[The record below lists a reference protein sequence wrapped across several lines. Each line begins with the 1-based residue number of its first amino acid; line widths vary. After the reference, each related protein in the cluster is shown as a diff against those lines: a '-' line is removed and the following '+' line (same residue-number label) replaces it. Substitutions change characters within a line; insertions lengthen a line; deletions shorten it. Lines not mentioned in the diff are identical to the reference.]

1 MGRQIHKKTEKNYM
15 KKGKLTIIGVD
26 PGSAKGIHYCS
37 EEKEAKIGL
46 GEIRKWITELKKIM
60 TVY

>member
-1 MGRQIHKKTEKNYM
+1 ME
-15 KKGKLTIIGVD
+15 KGKLTIIGVD

-37 EEKEAKIGL
+37 EEKEEKIDL
-46 GEIRKWITELKKIM
+46 HEIRKWIAELKKTM